1 MEGTTL
7 IEMEWGFL
15 GGKLYFLLL
24 FLRVIRV
31 LEYLPLDL
39 GLNYTLSDLSPSRST
54 SSSSWGFHTALRER
68 RGFGAVFFTGSV
80 DTPIEYW

>member
-1 MEGTTL
+1 MEDTTL
-7 IEMEWGFL
+7 IEMVWGFL

-31 LEYLPLDL
+31 LEYLYLDL
-39 GLNYTLSDLSPSRST
+39 GLNYTLPDLAPSRST
-54 SSSSWGFHTALRER
+54 SSSSWGFYTALRKS